1 MAGRT
6 VDVVLLSDPDLPAEL
21 ADRLVLD
28 LPDLLAEQVSPDVT
42 WRVDEVMNPLAGDE
56 QVDVTHMVEVV
67 GSRMPE
73 LGWDFGIFLTDLP
86 RRAGRHPVVAELS
99 TSDRIAL
106 VSLPALGTLRLYP
119 RVREAVVALI
129 AHLFADHPASTGKPP
144 AARLGRARPLSRD
157 EDDLP
162 AGTLFV
168 VPGARGNLRLLAG
181 MVRANR
187 PWRLF
192 RGLSKALAG
201 VFAVAAFALTSSDV
215 WRLAPPL
222 GPERQTILT
231 LAAIAALVTW
241 LVVDHELWER
251 PEGRRARDR
260 AVLYNAATVVTL
272 TLGVLVLYAVLIA
285 VLIPVVALLLDGG
298 VLQTVMGRYPTWTD
312 YADIVWFTASASMV
326 GGALGAGLED
336 DSVVRLAT
344 YGERQR
350 QRQRQANGGSDDRS
364 DQAEQVG

>member
-1 MAGRT
+1 
-6 VDVVLLSDPDLPAEL
+6 VVLLSDPDLPAEL
-21 ADRLVLD
+21 ADRLVVE
-28 LPDLLAEQVSPDVT
+28 LPGLLADRVSADVT
-42 WRVDEVMNPLAGDE
+42 WRVDEVLNPLAGDE
-56 QVDVTHMVEVV
+56 QVSVTHMVEVV

-73 LGWDFGIFLTDLP
+73 LGWDLGICLTDLP

-99 TSDRIAL
+99 PSHRIAL

-119 RVREAVVALI
+119 RVREAVLGLVA
-129 AHLFADHPASTGKPP
+129 HMFADRPATAHPAP
-144 AARLGRARPLSRD
+144 ATRLGPARPLTGDQSD
-157 EDDLP
+157 GH

-168 VPGARGNLRLLAG
+168 VPGARGHLRLLAG

-222 GPERQTILT
+222 GPGRQTVLT
-231 LAAIAALVTW
+231 LGAIGALVTW
-241 LVVDHELWER
+241 LIVDHELWER
-251 PEGRRARDR
+251 PVGRPARGR
-260 AVLYNAATVVTL
+260 AVLYNTATVVTL
-272 TLGVLVLYAVLIA
+272 TLGILVLYAVLVA
-285 VLIPVVALLLDGG
+285 ALVVAVVLLLDDG
-298 VLQTVMGRYPTWTD
+298 VLAYVTGHRPTWTD

-326 GGALGAGLED
+326 GGAFGAGMED

-344 YGERQR
+344 YGARQR
-350 QRQRQANGGSDDRS
+350 QRRAEGGRD
-364 DQAEQVG
+364 

>member
-1 MAGRT
+1 MAGPT
-6 VDVVLLSDPDLPAEL
+6 LNVVLLSDPDLPAEL

-28 LPDLLAEQVSPDVT
+28 LPDLLTERVSTDVT

-56 QVDVTHMVEVV
+56 QVSVTHMVEVV

-73 LGWDFGIFLTDLP
+73 LGWDFGICLTDLP
-86 RRAGRHPVVAELS
+86 RRAGRHPVVAELN
-99 TSDRIAL
+99 TSHRIAL

-119 RVREAVVALI
+119 RVREAVLTLI
-129 AHLFADHPASTGKPP
+129 AHLFADHPASTGRRP

-157 EDDLP
+157 EADLH

-168 VPGARGNLRLLAG
+168 VPGARGHLRLLVG

-192 RGLSKALAG
+192 RGLSRALAG

-222 GPERQTILT
+222 GPGRQTVLA
-231 LAAIAALVTW
+231 LAAFAALVTW

-251 PEGRRARDR
+251 PSGRRARER
-260 AVLYNAATVVTL
+260 AVLYNATTVLTL
-272 TLGVLVLYAVLIA
+272 ALGVLALYAMLIVVLVPA
-285 VLIPVVALLLDGG
+285 VALLLDDG
-298 VLQTVMGRYPTWTD
+298 VLATVLGRHPTWTD

-350 QRQRQANGGSDDRS
+350 QRQRQADGGSDDRS